1 MTRPK
6 TPNQCDICTEDIDP
20 NMMSYTA
27 QFSQKQ
33 PYGEGTKGKFVSSTN
48 KADYCKKCFLET
60 QHGNFKVKWKTM
72 IKDKVTDKWIEVD
85 PQERILEA

>member
-1 MTRPK
+1 
-6 TPNQCDICTEDIDP
+6 
-20 NMMSYTA
+20 MSYSA

-60 QHGNFKVKWKTM
+60 QQGNFKVKWKTM
-72 IKDKVTDKWIEVD
+72 MKDKRYWDANMRDDNFVKQVEHGFKK
-85 PQERILEA
+85 LYG

>member
-1 MTRPK
+1 MTRKP

-20 NMMSYTA
+20 SQMSYSA

-60 QHGNFKVKWKTM
+60 QQGNFKVKWKTM
-72 IKDKVTDKWIEVD
+72 MKDKITDKWIEVD
-85 PQERILEA
+85 PQQTLVEA

>member
-6 TPNQCDICTEDIDP
+6 TPNQ
-20 NMMSYTA
+20 
-27 QFSQKQ
+27 
-33 PYGEGTKGKFVSSTN
+33 
-48 KADYCKKCFLET
+48 CFLET

-72 IKDKVTDKWIEVD
+72 QKDKLTGNWIEVD